1 MECHVFND
9 AAADVPPISNL
20 WNYTQMGFDL
30 VTFSGGKALRGPQCS
45 GLLLGRKDLIEAAK
59 KNNSPNSNTVGR
71 GMKVAKEEIVGPGR
85 RRGLFPEAG
94 RLLSNYSMKRRRIP
108 SEFSLVV
115 AIVLVLSSIAF
126 TRRSVMEIGLHDRS
140 TPAHPE
146 ISEASKRVSTFFP
159 VAVWYSGGRARAPML
174 ETLTPDSPKLWK
186 EDLLKIKR
194 LGFNTVRTWVE
205 WNVGEPQEGQ
215 YHLENL
221 DLLLRLANETG
232 LKVMVQVYVDS
243 APEWVGKKY
252 PDGRYA
258 AQDGQPIPSQAAPG
272 YCFDHRGVRK
282 AVLDFFQE
290 VARHAGTSPAFYGWD
305 LWSEPAALN
314 WARVGYKSEPMFCY
328 CPSSMERF
336 RLWLKGK
343 YGTLDQLNKA
353 WHRTYSDWGQVEP
366 PRYGTIL
373 TYTDFMDWRVYYGYK
388 LAEDLKLRND
398 AVKAIDTEH
407 VTTSHAPN
415 PSPLVRTLADAYD
428 PSDDFL
434 MKDSVDFFGTSFY
447 PKLTAPEHNWTLEL
461 RALAMDLTSS
471 MTAGRGFYVGE
482 LQSGYGVHGTV
493 IGSPVTASDLEL
505 WTWGMVSRGARA
517 INYYAF
523 YPMNAG
529 YESGGYG
536 MINLDGTV
544 TERSQHAGELARQI
558 QKNADLLL
566 QSHLQRAEVAIVF
579 SPLTPLLGGYD
590 EDGSRNA
597 LHQAVA
603 GYHRM
608 FFERNLPV
616 EVLSSRELAQD
627 NLQQYKLVIVPYPLM
642 LTNEEARLLKEY
654 VSGGGN
660 LFVEARPGWVDER
673 GHAEPKIPGF
683 GWDEMLGVR
692 EKQLIPSKEFQVK
705 WGDAQFKATKFQE
718 QFELEDK
725 SARPMA
731 FLTNG
736 TPIAWENRYH
746 KGKAIL
752 FGSFA
757 GQENYEHP
765 LPMHPLAG
773 ILTNWAHLSQPSLH
787 APLLLELRQMQAP
800 NGRWVFFFN
809 HSGKPATVEFSRE
822 LERPASSIQEITT
835 DYKIKATG
843 NALSVKTVVPAQSV
857 RIYRIDF

>member
-1 MECHVFND
+1 MPTKRIRAGVLFVF
-9 AAADVPPISNL
+9 
-20 WNYTQMGFDL
+20 
-30 VTFSGGKALRGPQCS
+30 AL
-45 GLLLGRKDLIEAAK
+45 A
-59 KNNSPNSNTVGR
+59 
-71 GMKVAKEEIVGPGR
+71 
-85 RRGLFPEAG
+85 
-94 RLLSNYSMKRRRIP
+94 
-108 SEFSLVV
+108 
-115 AIVLVLSSIAF
+115 LVLGAMAH
-126 TRRSVMEIGLHDRS
+126 TRASHGKTSAQDTPGPLRS
-140 TPAHPE
+140 E
-146 ISEASKRVSTFFP
+146 ISRARNSQPTFFP
-159 VAVWYSGGRARAPML
+159 VAVWYSGGKARAPML
-174 ETLTPDSPKLWK
+174 ETVTADSPRSWK
-186 EDLLKIKR
+186 EDLLKIKG

-221 DLLLRLANETG
+221 DLLLGLANETG
-232 LKVMVQVYVDS
+232 LRVIVQVYVDS
-243 APEWVGKKY
+243 APEWVGQKY

-258 AQDGQPIPSQAAPG
+258 AQDGQAIPSQAAPG
-272 YCFDHRGVRK
+272 YCFDHGGVRK
-282 AVLDFFQE
+282 AILDFFQE
-290 VARHAGTSPAFYGWD
+290 VARHVAGNSAFYGWD

-343 YGTLDQLNKA
+343 YGTLDQLNAA
-353 WHRTYSDWGQVEP
+353 WHRTFTDWDQVEP

-373 TYTDFMDWRVYYGYK
+373 TYTDFMDWRIFYGYK

-398 AVKAIDTEH
+398 AVKAVDPEH

-447 PKLTAPEHNWTLEL
+447 PKLTAPEHNWSLE
-461 RALAMDLTSS
+461 RRVLAMDLTNS

-493 IGSPVTASDLEL
+493 IGSPVTANDLEL

-536 MINLDGTV
+536 MINLDGTL
-544 TERSQHAGELARQI
+544 TERSRHAGEISRRI
-558 QKNADLLL
+558 QQNAELLL
-566 QSHLQRAEVAIVF
+566 QSHPQRPEVAIVF
-579 SPLTPLLGGYD
+579 SPLAPLLGGYD
-590 EDGSRNA
+590 EEGSRNA
-597 LHQAVA
+597 IHEAVA

-616 EVLSSRELAQD
+616 EVISSRELSREA
-627 NLQQYKLVIVPYPLM
+627 LRSYKLVIVPYPLM
-642 LTNEEARLLKEY
+642 LTKEEAALLMEY
-654 VSGGGN
+654 VADGGH

-683 GWDEMLGVR
+683 GWDEMFGVR
-692 EKQLIPSKEFQVK
+692 EKQLVPGKEFEVT
-705 WGDAQFKATKFQE
+705 WGSAQFKGSRFQE
-718 QFELEDK
+718 QFELENK
-725 SARPMA
+725 SARPVA
-731 FLTNG
+731 FLSDR

-746 KGKAIL
+746 HGEAIV

-765 LPMHPLAG
+765 TAMHALAG
-773 ILTNWAHLSQPSLH
+773 ILSRWARLAQADLH
-787 APLLLELRQMQAP
+787 APPLLELRQMQAP
-800 NGRWVFFFN
+800 KGRWVFLFN
-809 HSGKPATVEFSRE
+809 HSEKPAQVEFNRE
-822 LERPASSIQEITT
+822 LEHPASSIREITT
-835 DYKIKATG
+835 NQPIMARGTV
-843 NALSVKTVVPAQSV
+843 LSIKTVVAPQSV
-857 RIYRIDF
+857 HIYRIDF